1 MSLVLHQYRYDQKQF
16 WREPA
21 SVFFTVVLPLI
32 FFTLF
37 AAIFGSDTT
46 VVNGQEIDTATYYVP
61 AIIALSLINATFVNL
76 TIWLTIQ
83 RERGQLKRIRAT
95 PVSAPV
101 VIAGRTLTS
110 LVIAAIMVVV
120 VLAFGFVLYGVDLPS
135 STLPGVVVSVLVGT
149 FSLAALGFAAAAMVP
164 SENAA
169 PPIANAIVLP
179 LEFISGIFVPADNI
193 PDWMNTVAGVFP
205 VKPLFDSLL
214 AAFDPTATGIGVDWG
229 ALAVV
234 AAWGVAG
241 GVVALR
247 RFRWSPTSVVSR

>member
-1 MSLVLHQYRYDQKQF
+1 MSLVIHQYRYDQKQF

-46 VVNGQEIDTATYYVP
+46 VVNGTKIDTATYYVP

-95 PVSAPV
+95 PVPAWV

-110 LVIAAIMVVV
+110 VVIAAVMVVTV
-120 VLAFGFVLYGVDLPS
+120 CLFGFALYGVDLPT

-149 FSLAALGFAAAAMVP
+149 FSLAALGFAAAAVVP

-193 PDWMNTVAGVFP
+193 PDWMNTIAGVFP

-214 AAFDPTATGIGVDWG
+214 AAFDPTATGIGLDWG
-229 ALAVV
+229 DLAVV

-241 GVVALR
+241 LIFALL
-247 RFRWSPTSVVSR
+247 RFRWSPRR

>member
-1 MSLVLHQYRYDQKQF
+1 VSLVLHQYRYDQKQF

-32 FFTLF
+32 FFVLF
-37 AAIFGSDTT
+37 AAIFGSSTT
-46 VVNGQEIDTATYYVP
+46 VVNGEKIDTATYYVP
-61 AIIALSLINATFVNL
+61 AIIALALINATFVNL

-95 PVSAPV
+95 PVSASV
-101 VIAGRTLTS
+101 VIAGRTLTA
-110 LVIAAIMVVV
+110 VAIAAVMVVA
-120 VLAFGFVLYGVDLPS
+120 VLLFGFALYGVNLPG
-135 STLPGVVVSVLVGT
+135 STLPGVVISVLVGT
-149 FSLAALGFAAAAMVP
+149 LSLAALGFAAASLVP

-169 PPIANAIVLP
+169 PPIANVIVLP

-214 AAFDPTATGIGVDWG
+214 AAFGPAASGIGVSWG
-229 ALAVV
+229 DLAVV

-241 GVVALR
+241 VIVALR
-247 RFRWSPTSVVSR
+247 RFRWSPNR

>member
-1 MSLVLHQYRYDQKQF
+1 VSLILHQYRYDQKQF

-46 VVNGQEIDTATYYVP
+46 VVDGRKIDTATYYVP
-61 AIIALSLINATFVNL
+61 AIIALALINATFVNL

-95 PVSAPV
+95 PVPAWV
-101 VIAGRTLTS
+101 VIAGRTLTA
-110 LVIAAIMVVV
+110 VAIAAVMVVA
-120 VLAFGFVLYGVDLPS
+120 VLLFGFALYGVDLPG

-149 FSLAALGFAAAAMVP
+149 LALAALGFAVAAVVP

-169 PPIANAIVLP
+169 PPIANVIVLP

-214 AAFDPTATGIGVDWG
+214 VAFDPAATGIGVGWG
-229 ALAVV
+229 DLAVV
-234 AAWGVAG
+234 AAWGAG
-241 GVVALR
+241 GLIVALR
-247 RFRWSPTSVVSR
+247 TFRWSPRR

>member
-1 MSLVLHQYRYDQKQF
+1 MSLVLHQYRYDQRQF

-37 AAIFGSDTT
+37 AAIFGSSTT
-46 VVNGQEIDTATYYVP
+46 VVDGQDIDTATYYVP

-76 TIWLTIQ
+76 VIWLTIQ

-95 PVSAPV
+95 PAPAWA

-110 LVIAAIMVVV
+110 VAIAAVMVVV
-120 VLAFGFVLYGVDLPS
+120 VCAFGAVLYGVDLPT
-135 STLPGVVVSVLVGT
+135 STLPGVVISVVVGT
-149 FSLAALGFAAAAMVP
+149 FSLAAVGFAAAAAVP

-169 PPIANAIVLP
+169 PPFANVIVLP
-179 LEFISGIFVPADNI
+179 LEFISGIFVPSEQI
-193 PDWMNTVAGVFP
+193 PDWMNSIAGVFP

-214 AAFDPTATGIGVDWG
+214 AAFDPTATGIGVAWG
-229 ALAVV
+229 DLAVV

-241 GVVALR
+241 AVVALR
-247 RFRWSPTSVVSR
+247 TFRWSPRRT

>member
-46 VVNGQEIDTATYYVP
+46 VVNGTKIDTATYYVP

-95 PVSAPV
+95 PVPAWV
-101 VIAGRTLTS
+101 VIAGRTLTAV
-110 LVIAAIMVVV
+110 VIAAIMVVTV
-120 VLAFGFVLYGVDLPS
+120 CLFGFALYGVDLPT

-149 FSLAALGFAAAAMVP
+149 LSLAALGFAAAAAVP

-169 PPIANAIVLP
+169 PPIANVIVLP

-193 PDWMNTVAGVFP
+193 PDWMNTIAGVFP

-214 AAFDPTATGIGVDWG
+214 AAFDPTATGIGLDWG
-229 ALAVV
+229 DLAVV

-241 GVVALR
+241 LIFALR
-247 RFRWSPTSVVSR
+247 RFRWSPRR

>member
-1 MSLVLHQYRYDQKQF
+1 MSLILHQYRYDQKQF

-46 VVNGQEIDTATYYVP
+46 VVDGRKIDTATYYVP
-61 AIIALSLINATFVNL
+61 AIIALALINATFVNL

-95 PVSAPV
+95 PVPAWV
-101 VIAGRTLTS
+101 VIAGRTLTA
-110 LVIAAIMVVV
+110 VAIAAVMVVA
-120 VLAFGFVLYGVDLPS
+120 VLLFGFALYGVDLPG

-149 FSLAALGFAAAAMVP
+149 LALAALGFAVAALVP

-169 PPIANAIVLP
+169 PPIANVIVLP

-214 AAFDPTATGIGVDWG
+214 AAFDPAATGIGVGWG
-229 ALAVV
+229 DLAVV
-234 AAWGVAG
+234 AAWGVG
-241 GVVALR
+241 GLIVALR
-247 RFRWSPTSVVSR
+247 TFRWSPRR

>member
-37 AAIFGSDTT
+37 AAIFGSSTT
-46 VVNGQEIDTATYYVP
+46 VVNGQEIETATYYVP

-95 PVSAPV
+95 PVPAWV

-110 LVIAAIMVVV
+110 VAIAGIMVVV
-120 VLAFGFVLYGVDLPS
+120 VCAFGAVLYGVDLPTA
-135 STLPGVVVSVLVGT
+135 TLPGVVISVVVGT
-149 FSLAALGFAAAAMVP
+149 FSLAALGFAAAAAVP

-169 PPIANAIVLP
+169 PPFANVIVLP
-179 LEFISGIFVPADNI
+179 LEFISGIFVPAEQI
-193 PDWMNTVAGVFP
+193 PDWMNTVAGIFP

-214 AAFDPTATGIGVDWG
+214 AAFDPAATGIGVAWG
-229 ALAVV
+229 DLAVV

-241 GVVALR
+241 AVLALR
-247 RFRWSPTSVVSR
+247 TFRWSPRG

>member
-1 MSLVLHQYRYDQKQF
+1 VSLVLHQYRYDQKQF

-32 FFTLF
+32 FFVLF

-46 VVNGQEIDTATYYVP
+46 VVNGEKIETATYYVP
-61 AIIALSLINATFVNL
+61 AIIALALINATFVNL

-95 PVSAPV
+95 PVPASA
-101 VIAGRTLTS
+101 VIAGRTLTAI
-110 LVIAAIMVVV
+110 VIAAIMVVA
-120 VLAFGFVLYGVDLPS
+120 VLLFGFALYGVDLPD

-149 FSLAALGFAAAAMVP
+149 LSLAALGFAAASLVP

-169 PPIANAIVLP
+169 PPIANVIVLP
-179 LEFISGIFVPADNI
+179 LEFMSGIFVPADNI
-193 PDWMNTVAGVFP
+193 PDWMNTIAGVFP

-214 AAFDPTATGIGVDWG
+214 AAFGPTASGIGVSWG
-229 ALAVV
+229 DLAVV
-234 AAWGVAG
+234 AAWGIVG
-241 GVVALR
+241 VVVALR
-247 RFRWSPTSVVSR
+247 RFRWSPRR

>member
-1 MSLVLHQYRYDQKQF
+1 MSLVIHQYRYDQKQF

-32 FFTLF
+32 FFMLF

-95 PVSAPV
+95 PVPAWV
-101 VIAGRTLTS
+101 VIAGRTLTA
-110 LVIAAIMVVV
+110 VAIGAIMVVT
-120 VLAFGFVLYGVDLPS
+120 VLAFGFALYGVDLPG
-135 STLPGVVVSVLVGT
+135 STLPGVVVSTLVGT
-149 FSLAALGFAAAAMVP
+149 LALAALGFAAASAVP

-169 PPIANAIVLP
+169 PPIANVIVLP
-179 LEFISGIFVPADNI
+179 LEFISGIFVPAETI
-193 PDWMNTVAGVFP
+193 PDWMNSVAGVFP

-214 AAFDPTATGIGVDWG
+214 VAYDPTATGIGVSWG
-229 ALAVV
+229 DLAVV

-241 GVVALR
+241 LVFALR
-247 RFRWSPTSVVSR
+247 RFRWTPRR

>member
-1 MSLVLHQYRYDQKQF
+1 VSLVIHQYRYDQKQF

-46 VVNGQEIDTATYYVP
+46 VVNGRKIDTATYYVP

-83 RERGQLKRIRAT
+83 RERGQLKRVRAT
-95 PVSAPV
+95 PVPAWV
-101 VIAGRTLTS
+101 VIAGRTLTA
-110 LVIAAIMVVV
+110 VAIAAVMVVA
-120 VLAFGFVLYGVDLPS
+120 VLLFGFALYGVDLPGA
-135 STLPGVVVSVLVGT
+135 TLPGVVVSVLVGT
-149 FSLAALGFAAAAMVP
+149 LALSALGFAAASLVP

-169 PPIANAIVLP
+169 PPIANALVLP

-193 PDWMNTVAGVFP
+193 PDWMNSVAGVFP

-214 AAFDPTATGIGVDWG
+214 AAFDPAATGIGVDWG

-234 AAWGVAG
+234 VAWGIAG
-241 GVVALR
+241 LVVALR
-247 RFRWSPTSVVSR
+247 RFAWAPKRT